1 MRATLLTCLL
11 LLPVLA
17 TADGLPTSPYVQV
30 TGRGELQVT
39 PDMLRVSL
47 TLEKTGLDVTAARAD
62 VEARAAKVIALARK
76 LGLSDKDIDAPAVTV
91 YPEYRWDS
99 NGSSGEDHGP
109 KLVGQ
114 HVTRAMVLTL
124 RDPSRYGALV
134 DGLFAAG
141 VTRLDGVTPDR
152 SDRALLQQKA
162 LALAV
167 QDAHDKAAGLA
178 KSAGVNL
185 GAVYSIA
192 EQGGGPGP
200 RPMMMAMAARAP
212 SAPAEYLPGEI
223 EIDADVQVYYL
234 LNE

>member
-1 MRATLLTCLL
+1 MRMSLLTCLL
-11 LLPVLA
+11 LLPALA
-17 TADGLPTSPYVQV
+17 AADGLPTSPYVQV

-39 PDMLRVSL
+39 PDMLRLSL

-76 LGLSDKDIDAPAVTV
+76 LGIGDKDIDAPAVTV
-91 YPEYRWDS
+91 YPEYRW
-99 NGSSGEDHGP
+99 GSSDDADHGP

-223 EIDADVQVYYL
+223 EIDADVQIYYL